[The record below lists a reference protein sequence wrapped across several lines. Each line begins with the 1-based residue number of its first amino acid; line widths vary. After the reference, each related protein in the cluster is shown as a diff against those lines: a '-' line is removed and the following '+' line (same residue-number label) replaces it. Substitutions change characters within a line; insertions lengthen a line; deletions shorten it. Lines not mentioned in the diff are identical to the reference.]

1 MVTVPQIFHPLH
13 IYPCP
18 DLPFTTVD
26 IFTVFS
32 FASSRIKYHTVG
44 IKNIYIAFSHWF
56 LLLKK
61 NAFLIL
67 LSLNC
72 LIARFFPALHNV
84 PLCGLSV
91 CLSFHL
97 LKNILLAFKFW
108 QLWMKLIQTFSY
120 RLLCGHMVSI
130 NLYKYQELNL
140 LDVVARVW
148 LVLYKTTKLLK
159 RLHHSVFPPAV
170 NESPLEGCF
179 SSSTVFDALGVLHYE
194 IIRF

>member
-61 NAFLIL
+61 KCI
-67 LSLNC
+67 S
-72 LIARFFPALHNV
+72 HS
-84 PLCGLSV
+84 SV
-91 CLSFHL
+91 
-97 LKNILLAFKFW
+97 FK
-108 QLWMKLIQTFSY
+108 
-120 RLLCGHMVSI
+120 
-130 NLYKYQELNL
+130 L
-140 LDVVARVW
+140 LDSTF
-148 LVLYKTTKLLK
+148 L
-159 RLHHSVFPPAV
+159 
-170 NESPLEGCF
+170 
-179 SSSTVFDALGVLHYE
+179 SSTA
-194 IIRF
+194 

>member
-44 IKNIYIAFSHWF
+44 IKNIYIAFHIGF
-56 LLLKK
+56 FYFKK

-108 QLWMKLIQTFSY
+108 QL
-120 RLLCGHMVSI
+120 
-130 NLYKYQELNL
+130 
-140 LDVVARVW
+140 
-148 LVLYKTTKLLK
+148 
-159 RLHHSVFPPAV
+159 
-170 NESPLEGCF
+170 
-179 SSSTVFDALGVLHYE
+179 
-194 IIRF
+194 